1 MKIGI
6 DGSRAFIKRRTG
18 IEEYSYQVIKNLRPW
33 LNEDEVFL
41 YVRHNQ
47 EVDFD
52 LPENWKIK
60 KLWFPRFWTQIRL
73 SLEILLGSVDKLFV
87 PAHTVPFVHPKK
99 TVVVI
104 HGLEYE
110 FCPKAYSFLER
121 IYMRFV
127 IKNSCKWASKV
138 VCVSEN
144 TKRDVMKLYGTE
156 ENKIEVVYEGY
167 SGKDG
172 ASEGSGILGHAS
184 KEKCDIGAPY
194 ILFVGRIE
202 ERKNVKGIIEA
213 FEIVKEKYG
222 VEHKL
227 VLAGKPGYGYGD
239 IRKRIEIS
247 KFRNDVVE
255 MGYVSDEEK
264 WEILRC
270 ADVFVFPTFYEGF
283 GLPILE
289 AQNAFVPVVT
299 SKVSSIPEV
308 AGDAALYAD
317 PNDHHTIAE
326 NIYVLISNRE
336 AKEDMVRRGVENV
349 KRFSWAD
356 CAKKLALMIK
366 E

>member
-18 IEEYSYQVIKNLRPW
+18 IEEYSYQVIKHLRPW
-33 LNEDEVFL
+33 LKEDEVSL

-52 LPENWKIK
+52 LPDNWKVK
-60 KLWFPRFWTQIRL
+60 KLWLPYFSSQLRF
-73 SLEILLGSVDKLFV
+73 SLELLLHSCDAFFV
-87 PAHTVPFVHPKK
+87 PAHTVPPIHPKNT
-99 TVVVI
+99 TVVV

-110 FCPKAYSFLER
+110 FHPKAYSRWARF
-121 IYMRFV
+121 YMRTV
-127 IKNSCKWASKV
+127 IKNSCKWASRV

-144 TKRDVMKLYGTE
+144 TKRDVMRLYGTSQE
-156 ENKIEVVYEGY
+156 KIRVIYEGY
-167 SGKDG
+167 SGKTAG
-172 ASEGSGILGHAS
+172 HSEAGILGHVE

-194 ILFVGRIE
+194 FLFIGRIE
-202 ERKNVKGIIEA
+202 ERKNVKGIVEA
-213 FEIVKEKYG
+213 FDIVKEKYG
-222 VEHKL
+222 VAHKL
-227 VLAGKPGYGYGD
+227 VLAGKPGYGYGE
-239 IRKRIEIS
+239 IKERIGIS
-247 KFRNDVVE
+247 KFKNDIVE

-299 SKVSSIPEV
+299 SKVSSVPEV

-317 PNDHHTIAE
+317 PKDHRSIAE
-326 NIYVLISNRE
+326 NMYVLISNRN
-336 AKEDMVRRGVENV
+336 AKEDIVRRGFENV

-356 CAKKLALMIK
+356 CAKEIAGVLRG
-366 E
+366 